1 MEQKTSVP
9 SVRIKDIEK
18 MIKKI
23 YSDLGKDNNIE
34 LSFEFILA
42 TLFPTCYKNIMDD
55 LKRQYT
61 LGYIQATE
69 DLKCQ
74 HTLGYIEVTEDLTKD
89 SKI

>member
-1 MEQKTSVP
+1 MEQKTSVSP
-9 SVRIKDIEK
+9 VKIKDIEK

-23 YSDLGKDNNIE
+23 YSDLGENSDIE

-42 TLFPTCYKNIMDD
+42 TLFPTCYKNIVED

-74 HTLGYIEVTEDLTKD
+74 PTFGYVEVAEDLIKD